1 MDSVVRNVV
10 EPKFDN
16 MQYDIK
22 QLQKQITDLKTSI
35 EVIKK
40 NQNDI
45 LHILHT
51 INVRHNLAY

>member
-16 MQYDIK
+16 INHEIK
-22 QLQKQITDLKTSI
+22 QLQKQIVELKSSV

-45 LHILHT
+45 LQILHT
-51 INVRHNLAY
+51 INIRHNLAY

>member
-16 MQYDIK
+16 MQFDIK
-22 QLQKQITDLKTSI
+22 QLQKQVNDIKTSI

-45 LHILHT
+45 LQILHT
-51 INVRHNLAY
+51 INIRHDLAY